1 MSQFWKVRRSGFKSL
16 DIHIEKSIIEKS
28 IIEKFIIEKLLPRK
42 YSSLSLKAVKLL
54 KCHLSRV

>member
-16 DIHIEKSIIEKS
+16 DIHIEKS